1 MAEVERQEKSFF
13 IELGL
18 KDSDGVEMAKSAAHC
33 SSYYV
38 GLPSN
43 CSFSRTVL
51 LEKGKEY
58 SFFARIGTIL
68 AMWNGLF
75 AIIISVCLKSL
86 CWLVL
91 SDLHGNEMMMMMIL
105 HCCCLIAKHRKHGFT
120 TLGGS
125 I

>member
-18 KDSDGVEMAKSAAHC
+18 KDSDGAEKAKSAAHC

-58 SFFARIGTIL
+58 SFFANCSEAGSQVQDFACHVTNV
-68 AMWNGLF
+68 AEAAKKGLD
-75 AIIISVCLKSL
+75 ALNTDDDN
-86 CWLVL
+86 LV
-91 SDLHGNEMMMMMIL
+91 E
-105 HCCCLIAKHRKHGFT
+105 T
-120 TLGGS
+120 PP
-125 I
+125 

>member
-18 KDSDGVEMAKSAAHC
+18 KDSDGVEKAKSAAHC

-51 LEKGKEY
+51 LEAGKGY
-58 SFFARIGTIL
+58 SFFANCSEEGSQVQDFACHVTNVAEAAKIGL
-68 AMWNGLF
+68 DALNRDPPREED
-75 AIIISVCLKSL
+75 A
-86 CWLVL
+86 
-91 SDLHGNEMMMMMIL
+91 EP
-105 HCCCLIAKHRKHGFT
+105 A
-120 TLGGS
+120 
-125 I
+125 

>member
-18 KDSDGVEMAKSAAHC
+18 KDSDGAEKAKSAAHC

-51 LEKGKEY
+51 LEAGKEY
-58 SFFARIGTIL
+58 HFFANCSEAGSLVQDFAVHCTNVAEAAKR
-68 AMWNGLF
+68 GLD
-75 AIIISVCLKSL
+75 ALNTDDDN
-86 CWLVL
+86 LV
-91 SDLHGNEMMMMMIL
+91 I
-105 HCCCLIAKHRKHGFT
+105 T
-120 TLGGS
+120 PP
-125 I
+125 

>member
-18 KDSDGVEMAKSAAHC
+18 KDSDGAEKAKSAAHC

-58 SFFARIGTIL
+58 HFFANCSEAGSQVQDFAVHCTNVAEAAKIGL
-68 AMWNGLF
+68 N
-75 AIIISVCLKSL
+75 
-86 CWLVL
+86 
-91 SDLHGNEMMMMMIL
+91 DLNKDPPVKED
-105 HCCCLIAKHRKHGFT
+105 AVPPP
-120 TLGGS
+120 
-125 I
+125 

>member
-1 MAEVERQEKSFF
+1 MGDVSRQEKSFF

-58 SFFARIGTIL
+58 SFFANCSVEGSQIQDFACHVTNVAEAAKR
-68 AMWNGLF
+68 GLD
-75 AIIISVCLKSL
+75 ALNDDNAV
-86 CWLVL
+86 V
-91 SDLHGNEMMMMMIL
+91 DVPP
-105 HCCCLIAKHRKHGFT
+105 
-120 TLGGS
+120 
-125 I
+125 

>member
-18 KDSDGVEMAKSAAHC
+18 KDSDGVEKAKSAAHC

-51 LEKGKEY
+51 LEAGKEY
-58 SFFARIGTIL
+58 HFFANCSEAGSQVQDFAVHCTNVAEAAKR
-68 AMWNGLF
+68 GLD
-75 AIIISVCLKSL
+75 ALNDDNAV
-86 CWLVL
+86 V
-91 SDLHGNEMMMMMIL
+91 DVPP
-105 HCCCLIAKHRKHGFT
+105 
-120 TLGGS
+120 
-125 I
+125 